1 VVCTGLLN
9 LGGLMKRVAMAVV
22 AVVLLSGCAAGS
34 SAAPDAVSAAPS
46 VSVSVTPTPTPTATS
61 LPAGKFKLTTVS
73 GAEVTFTLPTPV
85 THPAVKDLEALRVKA
100 GGAPVAYL
108 VAEVDNR
115 KGTER
120 VNMYQVDAFSEDGE
134 QFQFSDA
141 AALTNLWAPNYGADG
156 SYTLPSGKVLDAA
169 TGDALSREA
178 TEVHNKH
185 IGDAEKGA
193 KTTIVL
199 ASSNATLPKEFTRVA
214 VQPSGGG
221 EGEEATPAP

>member
-1 VVCTGLLN
+1 
-9 LGGLMKRVAMAVV
+9 MKRVAMAVV

-34 SAAPDAVSAAPS
+34 SAAPDAVSAPS
-46 VSVSVTPTPTPTATS
+46 ASVTPTPTATV

-73 GAEVTFTLPTPV
+73 GAEVTFTLPTPA
-85 THPAVKDLEALRVKA
+85 THPAVKDLEALRKKV

-115 KGTER
+115 KGSER
-120 VNMYQVDAFSEDGE
+120 VNMYQVDAFDAEGA
-134 QFQFSDA
+134 QYMFSTA
-141 AALTNLWAPNYGADG
+141 ADLTNLWGPSYGADG

-178 TEVHNKH
+178 TEVHNAH

-193 KTTIVL
+193 KATIVL
-199 ASSNATLPKEFTRVA
+199 ASSNAVLPAEFTRVS
-214 VQPSGGG
+214 VQPSGGMA
-221 EGEEATPAP
+221 EGEDAIPAQ

>member
-1 VVCTGLLN
+1 MNRATFILPAVALLA
-9 LGGLMKRVAMAVV
+9 VA
-22 AVVLLSGCAAGS
+22 GCAAPAAEDGP
-34 SAAPDAVSAAPS
+34 SAAPVATSEA
-46 VSVSVTPTPTPTATS
+46 TPTPSATS

-115 KGTER
+115 KGSER
-120 VNMYQVDAFSEDGE
+120 VNMYSIDAFDAEGA
-134 QFQFSDA
+134 QFTFSTA
-141 AALTNLWAPNYGADG
+141 ADLTNLWVPNYGADG

-178 TEVHNKH
+178 TEVHNAH

-193 KTTIVL
+193 KATIVL
-199 ASSNATLPKEFTRVA
+199 ASSNAVLPAEFTRVS
-214 VQPSGGG
+214 VQPSGGMA
-221 EGEEATPAP
+221 EGEDAIPAQ

>member
-1 VVCTGLLN
+1 MNRIAFVLP
-9 LGGLMKRVAMAVV
+9 VV
-22 AVVLLSGCAAGS
+22 ALLSVAGCAVPAAQDGS
-34 SAAPDAVSAAPS
+34 SAAPVATSEA
-46 VSVSVTPTPTPTATS
+46 TPTPTATT
-61 LPAGKFKLTTVS
+61 LPAGKFKLTTLS
-73 GAEVTFTLPTPV
+73 GAEIKFTLPTPA
-85 THPAVKDLEALRVKA
+85 TDPAVKDLEALRVKA

-115 KGTER
+115 KGSER
-120 VNMYQVDAFSEDGE
+120 VNMYSVDAF
-134 QFQFSDA
+134 DA
-141 AALTNLWAPNYGADG
+141 EGAQYTFGSAADVTRLWSPSYGADG

-193 KTTIVL
+193 KATIVL
-199 ASSNATLPKEFTRVA
+199 ASSNAVLPKEFTRVT